1 MRRRVVLVVVI
12 MSPRF
17 VFRVVLVL
25 ASVIVRSFVFVS
37 PFFWRWMERRQAIV
51 TANSRFTAVIS
62 CDRSFV
68 RAVLVLAVRRCPVGP
83 AARVRPNSRR
93 PAKRLRG
100 LKAAPPA
107 AAWRESLG
115 LHGCLVAAA

>member
-17 VFRVVLVL
+17 VFRVVLFL

-51 TANSRFTAVIS
+51 TANSRFTA
-62 CDRSFV
+62 
-68 RAVLVLAVRRCPVGP
+68 
-83 AARVRPNSRR
+83 
-93 PAKRLRG
+93 
-100 LKAAPPA
+100 
-107 AAWRESLG
+107 
-115 LHGCLVAAA
+115 